1 MRACALCRGIISAQ
15 EDFPALQYGGFAAT
29 RGWSRLPA
37 RSALQSVKRF
47 EVSTGDPRPL
57 APLCGYPC
65 TPTKTVHPP
74 LASVP
79 FLRVLLSYPG
89 GDEISIEECRDEV
102 DTVYRRLMNPIEE
115 SVESKLMWEGIKKYL
130 HKLTPKECE
139 VMISLY
145 VDHLS
150 VRETAAKLKVDDS
163 TVSTHHKNARDKIR
177 NAMEE

>member
-1 MRACALCRGIISAQ
+1 MAKKNKLWYSGEGAQLAARFTKFMTKVLYARRASYI
-15 EDFPALQYGGFAAT
+15 
-29 RGWSRLPA
+29 
-37 RSALQSVKRF
+37 
-47 EVSTGDPRPL
+47 
-57 APLCGYPC
+57 
-65 TPTKTVHPP
+65 
-74 LASVP
+74 
-79 FLRVLLSYPG
+79 RVLMVKAKR
-89 GDEISIEECRDEV
+89 EVSIEECRDEV

>member
-1 MRACALCRGIISAQ
+1 M
-15 EDFPALQYGGFAAT
+15 
-29 RGWSRLPA
+29 
-37 RSALQSVKRF
+37 
-47 EVSTGDPRPL
+47 
-57 APLCGYPC
+57 
-65 TPTKTVHPP
+65 
-74 LASVP
+74 
-79 FLRVLLSYPG
+79 RVLLSYPG
-89 GDEISIEECRDEV
+89 GDEISIEECRDDV

-115 SVESKLMWEGIKKYL
+115 SVESKLMWAGIKKYL

>member
-1 MRACALCRGIISAQ
+1 MRSNPFGTKGALIHPCGRV
-15 EDFPALQYGGFAAT
+15 
-29 RGWSRLPA
+29 
-37 RSALQSVKRF
+37 RSAEGSSPHRELS
-47 EVSTGDPRPL
+47 PRSDMATLPQQGAAPL
-57 APLCGYPC
+57 APLTRLSLHTHKNS
-65 TPTKTVHPP
+65 TPAP
-74 LASVP
+74 ASVL

-115 SVESKLMWEGIKKYL
+115 SVESKLMWEENKKYL

>member
-1 MRACALCRGIISAQ
+1 M
-15 EDFPALQYGGFAAT
+15 
-29 RGWSRLPA
+29 
-37 RSALQSVKRF
+37 RSAEGLSPHRKI
-47 EVSTGDPRPL
+47 SPRSDMAALPQQGAAPL
-57 APLCGYPC
+57 APLRGYPC

-163 TVSTHHKNARDKIR
+163 TVSTHHKNACDKIR
-177 NAMEE
+177 NAMEEQYYGAF

>member
-1 MRACALCRGIISAQ
+1 M
-15 EDFPALQYGGFAAT
+15 
-29 RGWSRLPA
+29 
-37 RSALQSVKRF
+37 
-47 EVSTGDPRPL
+47 
-57 APLCGYPC
+57 
-65 TPTKTVHPP
+65 
-74 LASVP
+74 
-79 FLRVLLSYPG
+79 
-89 GDEISIEECRDEV
+89 
-102 DTVYRRLMNPIEE
+102 YRRLLNPIEE

-130 HKLTPKECE
+130 HKLMPKECE

>member
-1 MRACALCRGIISAQ
+1 MEQRAHLYTLAGVCALPRAYLRTGNFPRAPIWRLCRNKGLH
-15 EDFPALQYGGFAAT
+15 PL
-29 RGWSRLPA
+29 RRL
-37 RSALQSVKRF
+37 R
-47 EVSTGDPRPL
+47 
-57 APLCGYPC
+57 GYPC

-74 LASVP
+74 LAPVP

-102 DTVYRRLMNPIEE
+102 DTVYRRLLNPIEE
-115 SVESKLMWEGIKKYL
+115 SVESKLMWAGIKKYL

>member
-1 MRACALCRGIISAQ
+1 MIS
-15 EDFPALQYGGFAAT
+15 EFNSDL
-29 RGWSRLPA
+29 S
-37 RSALQSVKRF
+37 
-47 EVSTGDPRPL
+47 
-57 APLCGYPC
+57 
-65 TPTKTVHPP
+65 
-74 LASVP
+74 
-79 FLRVLLSYPG
+79 RVLLSYPG
-89 GDEISIEECRDEV
+89 GDEISIEECRDDV

-150 VRETAAKLKVDDS
+150 VRETAAKLKVGDS

>member
-1 MRACALCRGIISAQ
+1 MAKKNKLWFSGEDAQLAARFTKCLTKALYNRRASYLRAKAEQ
-15 EDFPALQYGGFAAT
+15 AA
-29 RGWSRLPA
+29 S
-37 RSALQSVKRF
+37 
-47 EVSTGDPRPL
+47 
-57 APLCGYPC
+57 
-65 TPTKTVHPP
+65 
-74 LASVP
+74 
-79 FLRVLLSYPG
+79 
-89 GDEISIEECRDEV
+89 EISIEECSEEV
-102 DTVYRRLMNPIEE
+102 DKMYTPTTRPVEE
-115 SVESKLMWEGIKKYL
+115 IVESKLMWESIRKYL

>member
-1 MRACALCRGIISAQ
+1 MATRAHLYTLAGVCALPRALSPHR
-15 EDFPALQYGGFAAT
+15 DFTPRSDMAALPQQGAA
-29 RGWSRLPA
+29 
-37 RSALQSVKRF
+37 
-47 EVSTGDPRPL
+47 PL
-57 APLCGYPC
+57 APLRGYPC

-102 DTVYRRLMNPIEE
+102 DTVYRRLLNPIEE